1 MHRFGQRDSGP
12 GPGREPPVAAHVALA
27 VNGMGSFTW
36 DLPSGTMRYDE
47 AGLAVM
53 GFRPGEYDGSLRTLG
68 ERMVPGELSAVQ
80 DQVERALRTRS
91 GFSLYFRVR
100 HGDGRLRWTHT
111 QGHVVCDEQDNPVRV
126 IGIIRDASQ
135 ELRAL
140 DQTEQLRQARDDR
153 RRQADIVG
161 HVSDALAPTV
171 TVEDVA
177 DALTTT
183 LLLEQLGAASIILGL
198 VDNGRMRLAG
208 SNGVHP
214 DLIRDVHLARLGAHL
229 PLTDAAR
236 TRRAVFI
243 TSRKEYGARYPEM
256 QPYLHMFSDATAA
269 VYLPLIAHDDAI
281 GALGLT
287 YDGKA
292 PFAHDERTVLTALGK
307 VIAQSLQ
314 RALLYDREHELA
326 AGLQTAMLPGHLP
339 HVPGLALA
347 TRYRPARAQGGI
359 GGDWYDALALP
370 DGRIAAV
377 VGDVQGHDVTAA
389 AVMGQLRIA
398 LRAYAAEGHPPT
410 TVVARASA
418 FLAELDTDRF
428 ATCLFAL
435 LDPTTGM
442 TVFVRAGHLDP
453 VLRRPDGSTV
463 WLDAPGGLPLGLTAP
478 AAQPGYPALETVL
491 EPGATLLMCT
501 DGLIESRTED
511 IDQGRARLLD
521 ALRTGPGDPDAL
533 ADHLL
538 RTMGAH
544 TGGEDD
550 VALLVLRRSPG
561 ERATNPQMEVTITPT
576 DAGSLRAAR
585 KALRAAL
592 GRWSLDAIA
601 DTAELLACELATN
614 ALLHTRGSATLTARL
629 VSEDGRAVRLAV
641 TDTSTSSPRRRAATE
656 QSTSGRGLMLLE
668 ELATTWGVEPRG
680 DGKTVWCE
688 ISVTGAR

>member
-1 MHRFGQRDSGP
+1 MHRFGRRDSGP
-12 GPGREPPVAAHVALA
+12 VQGRQHPVAAHVALA
-27 VNGMGSFTW
+27 ANGMGSFTW

-53 GFRPGEYDGSLRTLG
+53 GFRPGEYDGRLSTLG
-68 ERMVPGELSAVQ
+68 ERMVPGELSAVE
-80 DQVERALRTRS
+80 DQVDRALRTRT

-100 HGDGRLRWTHT
+100 HRDGWLRWTHT
-111 QGHVVCDEQDNPVRV
+111 QGHVVCDQQGNPVRV

-140 DQTEQLRQARDDR
+140 EQTEQLRQARLDR

-171 TVEDVA
+171 TVDDVA

-183 LLLEQLGAASIILGL
+183 LLMEQLGAASIILGL
-198 VDNGRMRLAG
+198 VDNARMRLAG

-214 DLIRDVHLARLGAHL
+214 DLVRDFHLARLDEHL

-236 TRRAVFI
+236 TRETVFI
-243 TSRKEYGARYPEM
+243 VSRREYVARYPDM
-256 QPYLHMFSDATAA
+256 GPYLRMFSDATAA

-287 YDGKA
+287 YDGRA
-292 PFAHDERTVLTALGK
+292 PFTHDERTVLTALGK

-326 AGLQTAMLPGHLP
+326 AGLQTAMLPGQLP
-339 HVPGLALA
+339 HVPGLGLA

-359 GGDWYDALALP
+359 GGDWYDAIPLP
-370 DGRIAAV
+370 DGRVAAV

-435 LDPTTGM
+435 LDPVTGL
-442 TVFVRAGHLDP
+442 TVLVRAGHLDA
-453 VLRRPDGSTV
+453 VLRRPDGTCD

-478 AAQPGYPALETVL
+478 GAQPAYPALETVL
-491 EPGATLLMCT
+491 EPGSTLLLCT
-501 DGLIESRTED
+501 DGLVEARTED
-511 IDQGRARLLD
+511 IDQGRARLLGE
-521 ALRTGPGDPDAL
+521 LRDGPRDPDTL

-538 RTMGAH
+538 RTMGGY

-550 VALLVLRRSPG
+550 VALLVMRRFPG
-561 ERATNPQMEVTITPT
+561 EHAADPRMEVTITPT
-576 DAGSLRAAR
+576 DAGSLKAAR
-585 KALRAAL
+585 RALRTAL
-592 GRWSLDAIA
+592 GRWSLDAMA

-614 ALLHTRGSATLTARL
+614 ALLHTRGSATLTAG
-629 VSEDGRAVRLAV
+629 VVGEEGRAVRLAV
-641 TDTSTSSPRRRAATE
+641 TDTSTASPRRRAATE

-668 ELATTWGVEPRG
+668 ELATAWGIEPRG

-688 ISVTGAR
+688 ISVTGAS